1 VPSLPATDFP
11 AAAPLAPGQRAELIV
26 TSRDGTA
33 QWLVGTT
40 NRRIEAPNWSP
51 DGRWL
56 IVNGG
61 GKLYRITA
69 GGAEAGTGT
78 TTEIDTSPVEDI
90 NNDHVI
96 SPGGRWIFVTSED
109 GHIYRL
115 PFEGGTP
122 LRVSNDRPAAYAF
135 RHYLHGISPD
145 GTTLAYVGLEL
156 HAGRLMTR
164 IWTIPAAGGDDSV
177 HTEGTRLVDGPEF
190 SPEGDALW
198 FNAEPAGAAPGH
210 AQIFHKPLDG
220 TICVQITHDARVNW
234 FPHPAPDGSLVA
246 YLSYPPDTESH
257 PEDRDVLIR
266 TMRPD
271 GSGISDID
279 GFTGGQ
285 GTINVPSWAPDS
297 SAFAYVRYPLG
308 G

>member
-1 VPSLPATDFP
+1 MPSLPDADFP
-11 AAAPLAPGQRAELIV
+11 AAAPLAPGQRAELV
-26 TSRDGTA
+26 VSRRDGA
-33 QWLVGTT
+33 GQRVVCTT
-40 NRRIEAPNWSP
+40 DRRIEAPNWSP

-61 GKLYRITA
+61 GKLYRIA
-69 GGAEAGTGT
+69 ADGHGAPI
-78 TTEIDTSPVEDI
+78 EIDTSPVEDI
-90 NNDHVI
+90 NNDHVV
-96 SPGGRWIFVTSED
+96 SPDGRWIFVTSED
-109 GHIYRL
+109 SHIYRL

-122 LRVSNDRPAAYAF
+122 LRVSNDRPPAYAF
-135 RHYLHGISPD
+135 RHYLHGTSPD
-145 GTTLAYVGLEL
+145 GTMLTYVGLEL

-164 IWTIPAAGGDDSV
+164 IWTIPAAGGDDNV

-190 SPEGDALW
+190 SPGGDALW
-198 FNAEPAGAAPGH
+198 FNGEPPGAAPGH
-210 AQIFHKPLDG
+210 AQIIRKPLDG
-220 TICVQITHDARVNW
+220 DECIQVTTDERVNW

-246 YLSYPPDTESH
+246 YLSYPPGTEGH

-271 GSGISDID
+271 GSEIRDID
-279 GFTGGQ
+279 SFTGGQ